1 MRCSGRSLAIVRS
14 WCVSTSDVSLLAGL
28 YEVERTWASDERLR
42 CAVGRTKT
50 PLSSCVRCLPVENDS
65 VSSPRLYFLP
75 IVTIVFWR
83 ERIYR
88 RRKLKREGLLSPMTF
103 YFYSFFSL
111 NKLVIHFVINAIVW
125 KYRTKCM
132 YTPAVSETVKT
143 ATDQN
148 GDKCK

>member
-1 MRCSGRSLAIVRS
+1 
-14 WCVSTSDVSLLAGL
+14 
-28 YEVERTWASDERLR
+28 
-42 CAVGRTKT
+42 
-50 PLSSCVRCLPVENDS
+50 
-65 VSSPRLYFLP
+65 
-75 IVTIVFWR
+75 
-83 ERIYR
+83 
-88 RRKLKREGLLSPMTF
+88 MTF